1 MLSSGSLGEG
11 LSWLLL
17 ESDSPRL
24 RLVCGS
30 MTALSVPLS
39 LHDFLSLGGSL
50 SSSEITLKF
59 LSVR

>member
-1 MLSSGSLGEG
+1 MLSPGSLGEG

-17 ESDSPRL
+17 DSDSPRL

-39 LHDFLSLGGSL
+39 LHDFLFFFFFKD
-50 SSSEITLKF
+50 IFDVFK
-59 LSVR
+59 VY